1 MLAHHGLQPVV
12 VEKDPVEAGERH
24 RLRVGDLHDRVI
36 GGRRAVQTPGAR
48 GSPADD
54 EPTPQVCQVLGDD
67 EVEGAQF
74 AVVGD
79 FAAVLDHGPE
89 AGPVA
94 ALADEHHPE
103 PGRVRWEYPRLRRLP
118 SRVLEDFVVG
128 RVGVDA
134 RKTAV
139 LVLAHEGVADR
150 LGIGRIDAG
159 AAEYGTEGQGHG
171 ALVSSDL
178 PSAFVASFTMSDS
191 WAESTSPACLA
202 ASRCENRDRTFLT
215 STASPTC
222 TRALSL
228 TSSSEFA

>member
-89 AGPVA
+89 AARSPPSRTNTTQSLGGSA
-94 ALADEHHPE
+94 GNTLGFADCRLVYSRISSSVESAWM
-103 PGRVRWEYPRLRRLP
+103 PGRPLSSCSRTKAWRIAWASAGSMPALRSTGPRVRVMGPWSPRTCRAP
-118 SRVLEDFVVG
+118 S
-128 RVGVDA
+128 
-134 RKTAV
+134 
-139 LVLAHEGVADR
+139 
-150 LGIGRIDAG
+150 
-159 AAEYGTEGQGHG
+159 
-171 ALVSSDL
+171 
-178 PSAFVASFTMSDS
+178 
-191 WAESTSPACLA
+191 
-202 ASRCENRDRTFLT
+202 
-215 STASPTC
+215 
-222 TRALSL
+222 
-228 TSSSEFA
+228 